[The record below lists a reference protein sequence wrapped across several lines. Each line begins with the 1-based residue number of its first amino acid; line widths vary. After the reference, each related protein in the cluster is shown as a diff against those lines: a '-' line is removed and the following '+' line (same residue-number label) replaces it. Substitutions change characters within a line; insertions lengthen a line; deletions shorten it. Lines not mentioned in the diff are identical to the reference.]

1 MIRSASRWEMA
12 IKVNLGQPE
21 STELEQGQ
29 TRKQLKVPIETD
41 QSPLVRDRECR
52 QVGIRA
58 QPWGQIRLAHQQMK
72 NIPAITGGLCM
83 TDPGLLQ
90 KRLKQG

>member
-12 IKVNLGQPE
+12 IKVNLGQLEP
-21 STELEQGQ
+21 TELEQGQ

-58 QPWGQIRLAHQQMK
+58 QPWGQVLLAHQQMK